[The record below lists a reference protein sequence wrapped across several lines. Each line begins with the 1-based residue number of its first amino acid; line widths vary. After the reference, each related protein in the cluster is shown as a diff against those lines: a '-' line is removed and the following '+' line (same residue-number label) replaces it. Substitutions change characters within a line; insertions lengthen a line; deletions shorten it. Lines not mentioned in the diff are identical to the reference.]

1 MLRPLGVLALMVV
14 LALATPA
21 RAEEPSYPSRAV
33 KIIVSAPPGGGVD
46 IVARVIADRLA
57 KLWGQ
62 PFVVENRPGA
72 GGNLGSESVAAAEP
86 DGYTLLAAQPAPLTT
101 NVVLYKKLNFDPAA
115 LEPLAIMTSI
125 PNTLVV
131 RTDFPANSVQELIA
145 YAKANPGKVNFGS
158 QGVGTTPHLTGEL
171 FARLTGTKLTHVP
184 YRGTAQAVNDLIAG
198 HLDLLFFQLDSVREQ
213 VQAKRAKM
221 LAVTTP
227 ERVPAMPEVPTM
239 DEAGVKGFRSD
250 TWNALAAPPKTPPA
264 IVAKLNAGIN
274 EVLKQPDTAEHLR
287 GMNMT
292 PIGGAPDGIKAF
304 IKDETERWGDVIRAA
319 KITADYA
326 ERVASRVPAKR
337 APRCIGGARWRARAR
352 AGTQCNAATSRGS
365 FLFWPLGP
373 GSRFSR
379 PGHERANSRRAKR
392 TVGHGLKLTMSNS
405 AVFFLPAARLCAPGL
420 SVLFAPAL
428 PEASV

>member
-1 MLRPLGVLALMVV
+1 MLPKFS
-14 LALATPA
+14 ALAVVALTVVALTLAASAVAPPA
-21 RAEEPSYPSRAV
+21 HAQAQADPAAAYPNRAV
-33 KIIVSAPPGGGVD
+33 KIIVSAPPGGGLD
-46 IVARVIADRLA
+46 IAARVVADRLA

-72 GGNLGSESVAAAEP
+72 GGNLGTEAVAQAEP

-227 ERVPAMPEVPTM
+227 ERVPAVPEVPTM

-250 TWNALAAPPKTPPA
+250 TWNALAAPPKTPAA

-319 KITADYA
+319 KITAD
-326 ERVASRVPAKR
+326 
-337 APRCIGGARWRARAR
+337 
-352 AGTQCNAATSRGS
+352 
-365 FLFWPLGP
+365 
-373 GSRFSR
+373 
-379 PGHERANSRRAKR
+379 
-392 TVGHGLKLTMSNS
+392 
-405 AVFFLPAARLCAPGL
+405 
-420 SVLFAPAL
+420 
-428 PEASV
+428 

>member
-1 MLRPLGVLALMVV
+1 MLPKFS
-14 LALATPA
+14 ALAVVALTVVALTLAASAVAPPA
-21 RAEEPSYPSRAV
+21 HAQADPAAAYPNRAV
-33 KIIVSAPPGGGVD
+33 KIIVSAPPGGGLD
-46 IVARVIADRLA
+46 IAARVVADRLA

-72 GGNLGSESVAAAEP
+72 GGNLGTEAVAGAEP

-101 NVVLYKKLNFDPAA
+101 NVVMYKKLNFDPAA

-227 ERVPAMPEVPTM
+227 ERVPAVPEVPTM

-250 TWNALAAPPKTPPA
+250 TWNALAAPPKTPAA

-274 EVLKQPDTAEHLR
+274 EVLRQPDTAEHLR

-319 KITADYA
+319 NIRAD
-326 ERVASRVPAKR
+326 
-337 APRCIGGARWRARAR
+337 
-352 AGTQCNAATSRGS
+352 
-365 FLFWPLGP
+365 
-373 GSRFSR
+373 
-379 PGHERANSRRAKR
+379 
-392 TVGHGLKLTMSNS
+392 
-405 AVFFLPAARLCAPGL
+405 
-420 SVLFAPAL
+420 
-428 PEASV
+428 